1 MQTKNQFLADS
12 DGDKSVLSPTLWSY
26 IDFLRNMNPTEA
38 LVSSNFEYVMER
50 LMMRSS
56 GGKLDKCEKDKM
68 IRITIMV

>member
-1 MQTKNQFLADS
+1 
-12 DGDKSVLSPTLWSY
+12 
-26 IDFLRNMNPTEA
+26 MNPEEA

-50 LMMRSS
+50 FMMRSS